1 MPQMCGARPQRDD
14 EHHQIGEIR
23 KEIIVKENL
32 VRGFQKVNHERDAA
46 TAETFSCGP
55 FCSGGVGAAR
65 NTSSNLVL
73 ASLLPR
79 RIALV
84 CASSCACK
92 PAFSSPVKKACSPD
106 ASPIAITV

>member
-23 KEIIVKENL
+23 KEIIVKESL

-55 FCSGGVGAAR
+55 FCSGGVGPAR
-65 NTSSNLVL
+65 NTSSNLSL
-73 ASLLPR
+73 PSLLPR
-79 RIALV
+79 RIALTSP
-84 CASSCACK
+84 SSCACN
-92 PAFSSPVKKACSPD
+92 PAFPNPAKQACNPDHSPM
-106 ASPIAITV
+106 PIP